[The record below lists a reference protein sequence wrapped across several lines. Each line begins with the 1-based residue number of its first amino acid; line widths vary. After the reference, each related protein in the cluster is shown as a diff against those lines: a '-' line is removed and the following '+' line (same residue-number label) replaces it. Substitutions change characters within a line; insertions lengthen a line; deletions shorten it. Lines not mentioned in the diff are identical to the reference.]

1 MIVMRDKQSLAERY
15 GFHAS
20 DGQEITLWHWPR
32 SEGRPTL
39 HWAHATGFH
48 GRLYKPL
55 LDDLSDHCNVMAW
68 DMRGHGASASA
79 ADTSAFR
86 GWESYYGDLT
96 ALLASLDE
104 PIWLA
109 GHSIGATASIMAAA
123 RQPDKVLGLILVEP
137 VIMDFWQGRMLWL
150 SKLLHQSHR
159 LSLAAGAARRRGVFD
174 SHIAALDNY
183 RGRGG
188 FKTWPESWLE
198 AYVQHA
204 FIPQGEHVCLACSPE
219 WESITFAHTEHNPW
233 PDIRQLRCPVIA
245 LAAERAS
252 TFSSAARKRLRK
264 LLPSAE
270 VSVLAG
276 TTHFLPM
283 EQTDTVRDAML
294 KVMLSKCRKT

>member
-1 MIVMRDKQSLAERY
+1 MRDKQSLAERY
-15 GFHAS
+15 GFHTP
-20 DGQEITLWHWPR
+20 DGQEITLWQWPQ
-32 SEGRPTL
+32 SNGRPTL

-68 DMRGHGASASA
+68 DMRGHGSSAGA

-86 GWESYYGDLT
+86 GWGSYYDDLT

-109 GHSIGATASIMAAA
+109 GHSIGATASIIAAA
-123 RQPDKVLGLILVEP
+123 RQPDKVRGLILVEP
-137 VIMDFWQGRMLWL
+137 VIMDFWQGQMLWL
-150 SKLLHQSHR
+150 SKLLRLSHR
-159 LSLAAGAARRRGVFD
+159 LSLAAGAARRREVFN
-174 SHIAALDNY
+174 SHAAALDNY
-183 RGRGG
+183 RGRGA
-188 FKTWPESWLE
+188 FKTWPEAWLE
-198 AYVQHA
+198 AYIQHA
-204 FIPQGEHVCLACSPE
+204 FTPHGDHVRLACSPE

-233 PDIRQLRCPVIA
+233 PDICQLRCPVIA

-252 TFSSAARKRLRK
+252 TFSSAARNRLRK

-283 EQTDTVRDAML
+283 EQTDRVRDAML
-294 KVMLSKCRKT
+294 EVIQSKCRQI

>member
-1 MIVMRDKQSLAERY
+1 MALTISYFAWVRERMGVAEEVVELPVEV
-15 GFHAS
+15 A
-20 DGQEITLWHWPR
+20 
-32 SEGRPTL
+32 
-39 HWAHATGFH
+39 
-48 GRLYKPL
+48 
-55 LDDLSDHCNVMAW
+55 
-68 DMRGHGASASA
+68 
-79 ADTSAFR
+79 
-86 GWESYYGDLT
+86 DLT

-137 VIMDFWQGRMLWL
+137 VIMDFWQGRILWF
-150 SKLLHQSHR
+150 SKLLRQSHR

-174 SHIAALDNY
+174 SRVAALNNY

-188 FKTWPESWLE
+188 FKTWPESWLK

-204 FIPQGEHVCLACSPE
+204 FIQHGEHVRLACSPE
-219 WESITFAHTEHNPW
+219 WESITFAQTEHNPW

-245 LAAERAS
+245 LAAEHAS
-252 TFSSAARKRLRK
+252 TFSSAARKRVKR

-270 VSVLAG
+270 VIVLAG

-283 EQTDTVRDAML
+283 EDPAGMAAL
-294 KVMLSKCRKT
+294 IEAELASCPPP